1 MRYGNHAKF
10 VIRMALSRRAA
21 CAALASVLLVGCSSA
36 RRSPEPIRVGTYN
49 IRLSSGDRGTDN
61 AWERRKA
68 DLVALVQMMDL
79 DAFGLQEVCPDQAQ
93 YLREHLPAY
102 AFVGDHRGADRKSDE
117 ASPVFYRKDRFEA
130 EKSGTFWLSE
140 TPEVPASKSWGTA
153 CTRVCSYL
161 VLHDRRTGQRFCFAN
176 THTDHVSE
184 LAREKGMRLIIDRM
198 REFGQGAPI
207 IFTGDHN
214 NTEIEKPARS
224 VGTLL
229 RNALYV
235 SKSAPRGPW
244 RTWNGWRWMDC
255 EVSAA
260 EALTFPED
268 VRNIPNNEMDKAV
281 RAVAAGTASPA
292 QAFYGRCSGAR
303 ASTTSGFRT
312 ASASWTTRRSA
323 PRGRGGTCIRATTS
337 RSRRPSSCRLNEWNY
352 E

>member
-1 MRYGNHAKF
+1 MITSA
-10 VIRMALSRRAA
+10 RRAV
-21 CAALASVLLVGCSSA
+21 CAALGCVLLAGCSSA
-36 RRSPEPIRVGTYN
+36 RRAPEPIRVGTYN
-49 IRLSSGDRGTDN
+49 IRLSPGDRGTDN
-61 AWERRKA
+61 AWESRKA
-68 DLVALVQMMDL
+68 DLVALVQMMGL

-93 YLREHLPAY
+93 YLREQLPAY
-102 AFVGDHRGADRKSDE
+102 AFVGDHRGADRKTDE
-117 ASPVFYRKDRFEA
+117 ASPVFYRKDRFKA

-161 VLHDRRTGQRFCFAN
+161 VLRDRRTGQRFCFAN

-184 LAREKGMRLIIDRM
+184 LAREKGMRLVIERM

-207 IFTGDHN
+207 VFTGDHN

-235 SKSAPRGPW
+235 SESAPRGPW
-244 RTWNGWRWMDC
+244 RTWNGWRWMDR

-260 EALTFPED
+260 EALTLPDD
-268 VRNIPNNEMDKAV
+268 VRNIPNNEMDEAV

-292 QAFYGRCSGAR
+292 QAFYGRCSGPR
-303 ASTTSGFRT
+303 IDYIWVSDGVRVLDYETV
-312 ASASWTTRRSA
+312 SASR
-323 PRGRGGTCIRATTS
+323 PGRNLYPSDHFPITATILL
-337 RSRRPSSCRLNEWNY
+337 P
-352 E
+352 